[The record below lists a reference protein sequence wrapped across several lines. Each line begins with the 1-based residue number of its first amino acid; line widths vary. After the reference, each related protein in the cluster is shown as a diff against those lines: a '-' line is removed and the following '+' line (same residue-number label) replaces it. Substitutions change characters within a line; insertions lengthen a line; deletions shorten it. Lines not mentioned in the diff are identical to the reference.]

1 MQKEKQF
8 TDYNAFNI
16 YGTYKFDLNKD
27 HHFSVMAGFN
37 QESKYTEGVNV
48 LSYNQAVVEVPALG
62 SGTGDLK
69 ATDSY
74 NEYSVRGGFSGSI
87 TTIWISICLK

>member
-1 MQKEKQF
+1 
-8 TDYNAFNI
+8 
-16 YGTYKFDLNKD
+16 
-27 HHFSVMAGFN
+27 MAGFN

-69 ATDSY
+69 RQTVIMNTLFEED
-74 NEYSVRGGFSGSI
+74 FSGSI
-87 TTIWISICLK
+87 TTIWISICWK

>member
-1 MQKEKQF
+1 
-8 TDYNAFNI
+8 
-16 YGTYKFDLNKD
+16 
-27 HHFSVMAGFN
+27 MAGFN

-87 TTIWISICLK
+87 TTIWISICWK